1 MAANRRGATIVAL
14 GLLLLPM
21 LLLTTLFLD
30 LGKIYVLRNEAQIA
44 ADAAAL
50 AGGSGF
56 IEGEGEE
63 GPVVSRVHQYVND
76 NPVAGEK
83 AAVDSIIIDVGSSSV
98 HVVLGYHTGPLIVS
112 ESGLR
117 LQARAGA
124 ELIDTAESATTESA
138 GPWIEPGEA
147 APTKKLQ
154 LIQ

>member
-1 MAANRRGATIVAL
+1 MTANRRGATIVAL

-21 LLLTTLFLD
+21 LLLATLFLD
-30 LGKIYVLRNEAQIA
+30 LGKIYALRNEAQTA

-50 AGGSGF
+50 AGVSGF
-56 IEGEGEE
+56 IDGEGEE
-63 GPVVSRVHQYVND
+63 GSVVSRVHHYIND
-76 NPVAGEK
+76 NPIAGEK
-83 AAVDSIIIDVGSSSV
+83 AAVDSIIIDVGLSSV
-98 HVVLGYHTGPLIVS
+98 HVVLGYHTGPLMMS

-124 ELIDTAESATTESA
+124 ELV
-138 GPWIEPGEA
+138 EPSEA